1 MNITV
6 CQPLAPPSSLGN
18 KSGPQHW
25 PSFSHGLSA
34 REGWRGRMA
43 VSLLLFCVEP
53 HLSQHVLPARG
64 VGSGSG
70 GLEMGLRRRPSPSLR
85 GRQVYEFKL

>member
-1 MNITV
+1 
-6 CQPLAPPSSLGN
+6 
-18 KSGPQHW
+18 
-25 PSFSHGLSA
+25 
-34 REGWRGRMA
+34 MA

-70 GLEMGLRRRPSPSLR
+70 GLEMVFHLRRRPSTSLR

>member
-1 MNITV
+1 
-6 CQPLAPPSSLGN
+6 
-18 KSGPQHW
+18 
-25 PSFSHGLSA
+25 
-34 REGWRGRMA
+34 MA